1 MGFLEERRAMKK
13 LGLLCFL
20 FSALLAV
27 PAAAQSAAATR
38 SDLREL
44 QAEVQRLDDSL
55 AAVRDSDPR
64 AREFR
69 RRADAI
75 RDDLNRLKDAVR
87 LESREDRQDLAV
99 SKAEVDEVRQATIEL
114 RRDIDRSVGGAT
126 GSRDSRDVSS
136 IPDGTEIAI
145 RLDRSVSSKT
155 ARPEDRIEASVTEP
169 VRVGGTVAVPAGAS
183 VTGIVQAV
191 EAARRPAHGGRL
203 ELSFDS
209 METREGRTVP
219 IRSRVVSLKED
230 SVDKSK
236 VGLGAV
242 LGGVL
247 GAVLDGGKG
256 ALIGVLVG
264 GGGAVV
270 GTKGDEVELPA
281 GTVLTLRLE
290 RPVPMARR

>member
-1 MGFLEERRAMKK
+1 MKRFVAVFY
-13 LGLLCFL
+13 LLL
-20 FSALLAV
+20 SATLAV
-27 PAAAQSAAATR
+27 PAAAQSSAAATR

-44 QAEVQRLDDSL
+44 QAEVERLDESL
-55 AAVRDSDPR
+55 ADVRDSDPR

-87 LESREDRQDLAV
+87 TESRQDREALGVSRSEVEAV
-99 SKAEVDEVRQATIEL
+99 RRATIEL
-114 RRDIDRSVGGAT
+114 RSDIDRSRG
-126 GSRDSRDVSS
+126 VSS
-136 IPDGTEIAI
+136 ESRARGDFEIPDGTEIAV
-145 RLDRSVSSKT
+145 RLDRSLSSKT
-155 ARPEDRIEASVTEP
+155 ARPEDRIEASVTEA
-169 VRVGGTVAVPAGAS
+169 VRIDGSVAVPAGAS
-183 VTGIVQAV
+183 VTGIVQSV

-209 METREGRTVP
+209 METAGGRTVP

-236 VGLGAV
+236 VGLGAI

-281 GTVLTLRLE
+281 GTVLTLRLD
-290 RPVPMARR
+290 RAVPVARR